1 MMFPLIRPDL
11 ECLLSDPDHTRIL
24 PVCVRPEDLVLCV
37 SRAYQQFNHP
47 LPPIGAVK
55 SIYYPFY
62 VFRRGDA
69 CTLIPAAGLPFRL
82 IRVYQFKVPDAGED
96 EGYRSD
102 FQRLN
107 PDVHLMTALEK
118 AGTSFSDHPAETL
131 LELVMIPFYVV
142 NVRRGQSNVPVL
154 INGCNADVMLEN
166 PPAIHNR
173 HEEFKN
179 RLVATITYV
188 GLVTVITAVWIETQ
202 QMAAAFGI
210 AVIAGAGVRWLLLR
224 RFDLS

>member
-1 MMFPLIRPDL
+1 MMLPLIRPDL

-69 CTLIPAAGLPFRL
+69 CTVIPAAGLPFRL
-82 IRVYQFKVPDAGED
+82 IQAYQFRVPDAGKV

-102 FQRLN
+102 FQRQN
-107 PDVHLMTALEK
+107 PDVHLMNALEK
-118 AGTSFSDHPAETL
+118 AGASFSDHPSETSV
-131 LELVMIPFYVV
+131 ELIMTPFYVADV
-142 NVRRGQSNVPVL
+142 GRGQSDVPVL
-154 INGCNADVMLEN
+154 INGYNADVMLEN
-166 PPAIHNR
+166 PPAVQNR
-173 HEEFKN
+173 HEAFKN
-179 RLVATITYV
+179 RLLATITFV
-188 GLVTVITAVWIETQ
+188 GLVAVITTGWIKTG